1 MPIYLA
7 AHDFVALGVVE
18 ALEGRVAV
26 LAVQS
31 LGAVLPTKACERRVR
46 CAPAGYDGA
55 AVKQRHVLAFLRL
68 IVILVGHAAEVLQAV
83 CVDALR
89 PVVLVLNAGT
99 PRCFVAKHVELE
111 LRKAFFVFLELE
123 VEGLRE
129 QQRLQ
134 QRVALHILTH
144 KNGEFAYAT
153 CTYSAGA
160 GRAGF
165 RSR

>member
-1 MPIYLA
+1 M
-7 AHDFVALGVVE
+7 
-18 ALEGRVAV
+18 
-26 LAVQS
+26 
-31 LGAVLPTKACERRVR
+31 R

-68 IVILVGHAAEVLQAV
+68 IVILAGHAAEVLQAV

-134 QRVALHILTH
+134 QRVAQLITWEDGD
-144 KNGEFAYAT
+144 KFSKITYALPRWSPGST
-153 CTYSAGA
+153 WSLPKEMEA
-160 GRAGF
+160 R
-165 RSR
+165 R